1 MIKGTCYKEL
11 KKLWQKANVIR
22 KIVLNQQ
29 TFKWDGLVLF
39 FFKSTFRLRS
49 WVWSHYYCI
58 PPHQNGCI
66 YLRNERKKNAKN
78 QRINWIQT
86 KFSVLNEWFVLSE
99 EVILLENFVE
109 IFHSVKKLMQSS
121 VNILKMKNVSRN
133 LTKNFYKTQKVFY
146 FLELVLSLHFLSE
159 RTGKKENWYLKK

>member
-1 MIKGTCYKEL
+1 MYWTN
-11 KKLWQKANVIR
+11 KLSSETDLSYFFWSQHFVWDPEYEATT
-22 KIVLNQQ
+22 IVY
-29 TFKWDGLVLF
+29 T
-39 FFKSTFRLRS
+39 
-49 WVWSHYYCI
+49 I

-99 EVILLENFVE
+99 EVILLENFVG